1 MWIVIT
7 NSLDNTVRR
16 LNRQTL
22 NHCFTNTHYLA
33 FRIPSQKHISHEI
46 RSAPVLIEYYEKNQ
60 DPNRKLMKQDEK

>member
-22 NHCFTNTHYLA
+22 NHHPESRHLALNIHLMSYLNPPAVSA
-33 FRIPSQKHISHEI
+33 FYQSYC
-46 RSAPVLIEYYEKNQ
+46 YYQ
-60 DPNRKLMKQDEK
+60 